1 MNGIGADWPSGAP
14 RAVRILRK
22 ASLGT
27 DGAVVI
33 ALLVGR
39 EGAAACAGALSTAL
53 RCAAELLEGPSQR

>member
-1 MNGIGADWPSGAP
+1 MNGNGVWPPNAG
-14 RAVRILRK
+14 RRGVRILRK

-27 DGAVVI
+27 DGAVVM

>member
-1 MNGIGADWPSGAP
+1 MIGNGVRWPTDV
-14 RAVRILRK
+14 RRTVRILRK

-27 DGAVVI
+27 DGAVVM
-33 ALLVGR
+33 ALVVGR